1 LNVSGLT
8 DSDARRARA
17 TRTAETVTRERCGGT
32 RDQRMA
38 RRLVQAFWGRKAS
51 LPQVAGACRIGRS
64 NRPHAVRDRSRQST
78 L

>member
-1 LNVSGLT
+1 VSRLT
-8 DSDARRARA
+8 DPSAQA
-17 TRTAETVTRERCGGT
+17 TQAARTAETVTRERCGGT